1 MLRELNYRGKVYAKC
16 ISGKQLVS
24 QICKELFKLNNKKE
38 PNFKMGKGSEQILHK
53 EDMKMENKQ
62 VKRCSF
68 PGPGFTHWWV
78 TPSPGSP
85 GPQLHSLVSWHYPQS
100 SLGFF
105 SEVLHDQSYQGFSAT
120 RGLATSQLDRRP
132 IKLTTPSIV
141 VVYN

>member
-1 MLRELNYRGKVYAKC
+1 MWRELNYRGKVYAKC

-85 GPQLHSLVSWHYPQS
+85 GPQLHSTSESALPPELPGILQWSSSWPIPSRILCNAGPGKQPTWPETHQAYHTIYSS
-100 SLGFF
+100 SL
-105 SEVLHDQSYQGFSAT
+105 
-120 RGLATSQLDRRP
+120 
-132 IKLTTPSIV
+132 
-141 VVYN
+141 